1 MTVAHNQRKASHLAR
16 VRKLKVARVAGLL
29 TMLLGYCL
37 LAVYPDT
44 PLTWALL
51 RVVLGFICLF
61 IGFGLAIVP
70 WIDRILGGDK
80 E

>member
-1 MTVAHNQRKASHLAR
+1 MTGEHHQRKARHLAR
-16 VRKLKVARVAGLL
+16 VRRLQVARTAGLL
-29 TMLLGYCL
+29 TMLLGYGL

-44 PLTWALL
+44 PLNWALL
-51 RVVLGFICLF
+51 RVVLGFTCLF

-70 WIDRILGGDK
+70 WLDRILSGDK